1 MPRIVTDVSRYVLL
15 IILALY
21 TFDAYLSIRSG
32 RSRRSR
38 SLLYLRQNI
47 LMYFFLAVGYTV
59 LFANS
64 RSFFYLLEAL
74 LLFLYFAVFIIL
86 FVKIL
91 PDSSRLLFNHM
102 MMLMS
107 VGFLIQSRLSSGYFI
122 KQLILAS
129 LGLALFFIIAII
141 FRSDNKIDRFTS
153 LFAIAG
159 LMMLVLVAVL
169 GRREYGAKLS
179 ISLGFISFQP
189 IEFVKILFSLFLAS
203 GLCHAEKNKNKM
215 FSLSILMIS
224 FLHILILIAN
234 RDLGG
239 AGIIFVIMAGIYYVW
254 SGNIL
259 IIIGSGAALVSSLI
273 LLSTVFSHIST
284 RITAW
289 IDPLSHFETSGYQM
303 SQSLFAISS
312 GRWFGTG
319 LLKGVPE
326 RIPVVSKDFVFS
338 AISEE
343 MGGLF
348 AIILIFLCVSCFIL
362 IMNISV
368 VTRSG
373 FDRLLASGLG
383 ISYGFQLLLSIGGV
397 IKFIPSTG
405 VTLPF
410 ISYGGS
416 SLMASFITF
425 SIIQGMYS
433 ARLERRKI

>member
-1 MPRIVTDVSRYVLL
+1 M
-15 IILALY
+15 
-21 TFDAYLSIRSG
+21 
-32 RSRRSR
+32 
-38 SLLYLRQNI
+38 
-47 LMYFFLAVGYTV
+47 
-59 LFANS
+59 
-64 RSFFYLLEAL
+64 
-74 LLFLYFAVFIIL
+74 
-86 FVKIL
+86 
-91 PDSSRLLFNHM
+91 
-102 MMLMS
+102 
-107 VGFLIQSRLSSGYFI
+107 
-122 KQLILAS
+122 
-129 LGLALFFIIAII
+129 
-141 FRSDNKIDRFTS
+141 
-153 LFAIAG
+153 
-159 LMMLVLVAVL
+159 
-169 GRREYGAKLS
+169 
-179 ISLGFISFQP
+179 
-189 IEFVKILFSLFLAS
+189 
-203 GLCHAEKNKNKM
+203 
-215 FSLSILMIS
+215 
-224 FLHILILIAN
+224 AN

-259 IIIGSGAALVSSLI
+259 IIIGSGAALASSLI

-289 IDPLSHFETSGYQM
+289 VDPLSHFETSGYQM
-303 SQSLFAISS
+303 CQSLFAISS
-312 GRWFGTG
+312 GSWFGTG

-383 ISYGFQLLLSIGGV
+383 ISYGFQLFLSIGGV

-433 ARLERRKI
+433 ARPERRKK